1 MAQHITLS
9 ESADIIRD
17 GTTLAL
23 GGMTVYRRP
32 VAFVRELLRRDP
44 RPKDLTLLCFTAGY
58 ESDLLV
64 GAGCVK
70 TVRSAYFGL
79 ESFGLAPMFTEAA
92 NRGDIH
98 ILEETEASLAM
109 GIRAKTAGVGFMPSN
124 AWIGTDL
131 PRLRPDVKTVIDPYS
146 GEALMAFPAIKCDV
160 VVLHGLEGDADGNV
174 KLNNNLGVDME
185 LVYIADTVIVTVERI
200 VEKCERST
208 DGLLIPSPGITY
220 IAHAPRGA
228 YPTSCYPDYPV
239 SGGEF
244 LRYIDACNAGKFE
257 EYLAEIVQ
265 EPAPSS

>member
-1 MAQHITLS
+1 MTQWLS
-9 ESADIIRD
+9 LSDAAALVDN

-23 GGMTVYRRP
+23 GGMTLYRRP
-32 VAFVRELLRRDP
+32 VAFVRALLRRSP
-44 RPKDLTLLCFTAGY
+44 RPHDLTLLCFTAGY

-64 GAGCVK
+64 GAGCVS

-92 NRGDIH
+92 NRGEIH
-98 ILEETEASLAM
+98 VLEETEASLAM
-109 GIRAKTAGVGFMPSN
+109 GIRARTSDVGFMPSR

-146 GEALMAFPAIKCDV
+146 GEELMAFPAIGCDV
-160 VVLHGLEGDADGNV
+160 AVLHGLEGDAEGNV

-185 LVYIADTVIVTVERI
+185 LVYIADTVIVTVERV

-208 DGLLIPSPGITY
+208 DGLVIPSPGIRY
-220 IAHAPRGA
+220 IVHAPRGA
-228 YPTSCYPDYPV
+228 APTSCYPDYPV

-257 EYLAEIVQ
+257 EYVQ
-265 EPAPSS
+265 ESLSDLQT